1 MKKQEFPIETILDDS
16 EHKDLMMKDEDMET
30 LNKFKQLQAQQHQ
43 PTTQTTRRSKEECL
57 LLKDIA
63 IATIE
68 KCYNGEYYLFTVPNS
83 IQHARS
89 APDAVLCET
98 VIQNEINS
106 VFQNNTLSKP
116 MILPEG
122 K

>member
-1 MKKQEFPIETILDDS
+1 MKT
-16 EHKDLMMKDEDMET
+16 
-30 LNKFKQLQAQQHQ
+30 
-43 PTTQTTRRSKEECL
+43 SKKECL

-89 APDAVLCET
+89 APDAVLWET

-106 VFQNNTLSKP
+106 VFQNNTHYP
-116 MILPEG
+116 NQ
-122 K
+122 

>member
-43 PTTQTTRRSKEECL
+43 PTTQTNRRSPWLRNLNLKTSKEECL

-68 KCYNGEYYLFTVPNS
+68 
-83 IQHARS
+83 I
-89 APDAVLCET
+89 VL
-98 VIQNEINS
+98 
-106 VFQNNTLSKP
+106 
-116 MILPEG
+116 
-122 K
+122 